1 MRCSMRSLVT
11 TNAIKRA
18 AERLQENTIRRLNE
32 QWVQENPSTMV
43 TNKVE
48 TNLDKAV
55 LTISEQI
62 TTLQL
67 YMVRRLDELD
77 EGLATL
83 QQSQDELAKAV
94 EELADEV
101 LTERRRWEEE

>member
-1 MRCSMRSLVT
+1 M
-11 TNAIKRA
+11 TNPTKWA
-18 AERLQENTIRRLNE
+18 AERPQERLNE
-32 QWVQENPSTMV
+32 HNPLMERT
-43 TNKVE
+43 KAE

-67 YMVRRLDELD
+67 YLVKRLNELD